1 MIVLTKRQ
9 DVLTCIRQMNA
20 AVIGVD
26 GAMGSGKTTL
36 AKWLATEL
44 QGNHIEVDRFLVIDQ
59 KAYVEHV
66 DCHALA
72 DRIAASSRP
81 IIVEGVCL
89 LTVADKCGLK
99 FDITVYLKEINNH
112 GHWIYQEEV
121 RP

>member
-9 DVLTCIRQMNA
+9 DVLTCIRQLNA
-20 AVIGVD
+20 AVIGVV

-66 DCHALA
+66 DCHARL
-72 DRIAASSRP
+72 RP
-81 IIVEGVCL
+81 VPGL
-89 LTVADKCGLK
+89 LLSK
-99 FDITVYLKEINNH
+99 VYA
-112 GHWIYQEEV
+112 Y
-121 RP
+121 